1 MIATNDSLLEKCRPD
16 DVSWDEYMFNCEEA
30 INNKDVHSDEISSDD
45 KILAEEERN
54 SKKRPENILN
64 TKSVIKIY
72 EKKWRSRR
80 VCKIAKLFF

>member
-16 DVSWDEYMFNCEEA
+16 GVSWDEYMLNCEEV
-30 INNKDVHSDEISSDD
+30 INNNDVHSDEISSDD
-45 KILAEEERN
+45 EILAEEERK

-72 EKKWRSRR
+72 EKKWRWGRE
-80 VCKIAKLFF
+80 CKIAKLFF